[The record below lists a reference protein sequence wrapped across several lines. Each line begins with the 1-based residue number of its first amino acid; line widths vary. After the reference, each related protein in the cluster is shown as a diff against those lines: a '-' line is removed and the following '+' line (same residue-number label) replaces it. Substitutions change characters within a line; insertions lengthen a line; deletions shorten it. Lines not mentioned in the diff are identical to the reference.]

1 MIAKEKK
8 LDIIR
13 NEQNIH
19 FNSHTYILMHIL
31 NTDSNNLYEHVWIVW
46 NKNENVRISLQVL
59 NKAKIVKLFNWFII

>member
-31 NTDSNNLYEHVWIVW
+31 NTDSNNLYEHV
-46 NKNENVRISLQVL
+46 
-59 NKAKIVKLFNWFII
+59 